1 MAYETTQHLKP
12 NTQHHLTMGNFRQLK
27 IWQEAKSL
35 AVDVYK
41 KTSEGKFEKD
51 YSLKDQVRRASVSI
65 ASNIAEGDERNTNKE
80 AIRFFY
86 IANGSVA
93 EVITQLYIAHE
104 IGYIEKEIF
113 EDYINRLETLSKQIK
128 SIINYRKSR

>member
-1 MAYETTQHLKP
+1 
-12 NTQHHLTMGNFRQLK
+12 MGNFRQLK

-35 AVDVYK
+35 AVDIYK
-41 KTSEGKFEKD
+41 TTGEGKFERD
-51 YSLKDQVRRASVSI
+51 YGLKDQIRRASVSV
-65 ASNIAEGDERNTNKE
+65 ASNIAEGDERNSNRE

-104 IGYIEKEIF
+104 IGYIDNETF
-113 EDYINRLETLSKQIK
+113 EVLINRLETLSKQIK
-128 SIINYRKSR
+128 SIIKYRRNKGE